1 MDFYNR
7 FRKLNEKEEKKPRSF
22 YRIMEVFIL
31 EVNSKEISK
40 VVSCY
45 IGY

>member
-1 MDFYNR
+1 MVEYSI
-7 FRKLNEKEEKKPRSF
+7 EEKKPRSF
-22 YRIMEVFIL
+22 YRIIEGFIL

-40 VVSCY
+40 VVSYY